1 MVIHNGFK
9 GRVADPTKPL
19 PKQQWEQFAQLCLTR
34 AQVDAYIEAYRFAE
48 RGKDCTTP
56 ARRMVIGSMATRL
69 AERIRPRIDYLRT
82 LSTASVVESSAL
94 KLSKLTVDEVAN
106 RLGAIATAELPGIV
120 AWDKGGGHVALTLAD
135 YEGLTSQQRAAIKS
149 IKVGPDR
156 DGKQMVEIVLHDPIK
171 AMELIGRHLG
181 MFRDSLASVGTM
193 QVNINLGGGG
203 GAGQAEA
210 QSGIIDVG
218 DQT

>member
-1 MVIHNGFK
+1 MVARK
-9 GRVADPTKPL
+9 QYDPTQTL
-19 PKQQWEQFAQLCLTR
+19 PRQQWEQFAQLCLTR
-34 AQVDAYIEAYRFAE
+34 SQIDAYIEAYRYIE
-48 RGKDCTTP
+48 RGKDVSSP
-56 ARRMVIGSMATRL
+56 SRRTSIGNVAYRL
-69 AERIRPRIDYLRT
+69 ASHLRARIDYLREQ
-82 LSTASVVESSAL
+82 STTSVIDSSAM
-94 KLSKLTVDEVAN
+94 KLSKLTVDEVAI